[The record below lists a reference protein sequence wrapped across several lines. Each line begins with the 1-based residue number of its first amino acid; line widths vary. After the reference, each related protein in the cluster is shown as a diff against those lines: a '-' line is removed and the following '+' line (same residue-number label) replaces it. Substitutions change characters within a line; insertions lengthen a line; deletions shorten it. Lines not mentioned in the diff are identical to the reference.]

1 MFLIFIT
8 ATDSSLAETN
18 YLFAYATWF
27 GGLNLMRILL
37 KIYLLTKLEASL
49 KSNCFHAI
57 SGCHTLSDLKNR
69 S

>member
-8 ATDSSLAETN
+8 ASDSSLAETN

-37 KIYLLTKLEASL
+37 KFAESL
-49 KSNCFHAI
+49 NFKRVGKATVFM
-57 SGCHTLSDLKNR
+57 
-69 S
+69 